1 MLANRVP
8 DHASSPQPS
17 CTAKV
22 NRPTLA
28 IPQRM
33 ARAVAYSPP
42 SPLVILASDTLS
54 PDPPASSDTRSRTPA
69 LAITSLDL
77 SPPARSRLLLPTA
90 PLLPFVFLTGSGA
103 GRARALPRRRPSHPP
118 SGRRAGRYPHT
129 PFTSR
134 PPPPPPP
141 AKACLTGGYSAL
153 PLPKK
158 NPADKGGQPAPSP
171 KPQATGPKV
180 PTRPQQTSPCQR
192 VRPACGPVGSGRPKH
207 PVRGDGPDFPGAG
220 GAAEF
225 AGGPRESIH
234 PRRGG
239 GARCGNSLPGEA
251 VGGGLPEHGALQR
264 WNVDCPPLFLR

>member
-1 MLANRVP
+1 MHAFVRWRAVLANRVP

-158 NPADKGGQPAPSP
+158 KPCRQGRAAGPFPEATGHRPQSSHTPPADLPLPAGPPCLRPSRIWA
-171 KPQATGPKV
+171 PQT
-180 PTRPQQTSPCQR
+180 
-192 VRPACGPVGSGRPKH
+192 
-207 PVRGDGPDFPGAG
+207 PG
-220 GAAEF
+220 
-225 AGGPRESIH
+225 
-234 PRRGG
+234 
-239 GARCGNSLPGEA
+239 
-251 VGGGLPEHGALQR
+251 
-264 WNVDCPPLFLR
+264 